1 MKVTNEK
8 TKEIKVFELEN
19 GFVLEVEAENAA
31 ANTLHNFWLYHQGY
45 GVKVYLFGMTIEG
58 MDIVD
63 FVKEFVKNNIDE
75 YVDSYIETYLDGYL
89 PVVND
94 VKGEK

>member
-31 ANTLHNFWLYHQGY
+31 GNTPHNFWLYHQGY
-45 GVKVYLFGMTIEG
+45 GVKDHMFAITIEG

-63 FVKEFVKNNIDE
+63 FVKEFVKNDIDE
-75 YVDSYIETYLDGYL
+75 YVDSYLATYMDGYL
-89 PVVND
+89 PIGED